1 MTEASLQKTSTK
13 KSRIFAA
20 LEVRDFRFLWVSS
33 LAASFG
39 MQMQMVARGWLIY
52 DMTQSPMALTWVML
66 SFMLPTLLFS
76 LAGGVMADRMTKKP
90 LILVTQALTTVA
102 TFSLGYIIY
111 TGEVDF
117 WHFIYIGFLN
127 GTLMALSMPA
137 RTALVPEIMDREDL
151 VNAMALQSATFN
163 LARILGPALAG
174 VLIAFFANGDTT
186 STYGVGVVFF
196 IITGMY
202 AISLICTAMLKHQGV
217 PSKRLA
223 SSSALEDTQEGL
235 TYMIEDRLMLGLM
248 LIGFIPFMF
257 GMVSVFLLPAFN
269 QDILNGGPDSL
280 GLLMTASGT
289 GAFLGS
295 MILARLGDFGGKGKF
310 MFRASYLWALSL
322 GVLSITTSLDLAL
335 VACALTGLFG
345 TLLGSLHMSIVQLV
359 VKEEFRGRTMSILMM
374 TFGLMPLG
382 MMPMSALAEYIG
394 IDVAFIASAALLA
407 MSMLALDRFYPE
419 LKRINK
425 GHGQEA

>member
-1 MTEASLQKTSTK
+1 
-13 KSRIFAA
+13 
-20 LEVRDFRFLWVSS
+20 
-33 LAASFG
+33 
-39 MQMQMVARGWLIY
+39 
-52 DMTQSPMALTWVML
+52 ML
-66 SFMLPTLLFS
+66 
-76 LAGGVMADRMTKKP
+76 
-90 LILVTQALTTVA
+90 
-102 TFSLGYIIY
+102 
-111 TGEVDF
+111 
-117 WHFIYIGFLN
+117 N
-127 GTLMALSMPA
+127 
-137 RTALVPEIMDREDL
+137 
-151 VNAMALQSATFN
+151 
-163 LARILGPALAG
+163 
-174 VLIAFFANGDTT
+174 
-186 STYGVGVVFF
+186 
-196 IITGMY
+196 
-202 AISLICTAMLKHQGV
+202 HQGA

-248 LIGFIPFMF
+248 LIGLIPFMF

-289 GAFLGS
+289 GAFVGS

-345 TLLGSLHMSIVQLV
+345 TLLGSLHMSVVQLV

-382 MMPMSALAEYIG
+382 IMPMSALAEYIG

-407 MSMLALDRFYPE
+407 MSMVALDRFYPE